1 MAHEQACPSRL
12 LSSSPTHLSTH
23 LAIIPSTQ
31 CSIRGTLPRTLEYST
46 AINAQGILPRAKRKG
61 KEDHDGSGTIGQ
73 QRITWETPTV
83 CSDRKQQPC
92 MSTYTSSIWCAP
104 QVTNVTSIRWIT
116 MELHAHLFASRPALH
131 TGLPADLSVHGK
143 LPSCRRNSNVSRVL
157 LTSPVKPLS
166 IATMLVNSAAC
177 AVVAVISWDVL

>member
-61 KEDHDGSGTIGQ
+61 KDDHDGSGTIGQ

-92 MSTYTSSIWCAP
+92 MSTYTSNERDKYPLDNYGAARTPFRESSSAP
-104 QVTNVTSIRWIT
+104 HRTARRPFRTWQAA
-116 MELHAHLFASRPALH
+116 ELPQEFQR
-131 TGLPADLSVHGK
+131 
-143 LPSCRRNSNVSRVL
+143 
-157 LTSPVKPLS
+157 
-166 IATMLVNSAAC
+166 
-177 AVVAVISWDVL
+177 